1 VTIGLLFN
9 FSTNGNAQLL
19 AERFRGVVEDPALL
33 GTMLAGVYAVAS
45 LTQVVVGRLIDRVP
59 LKPLYLGI
67 AGAQIPLLA
76 LATQAQGWWM
86 LALLLAVM
94 VMIFGSIPF
103 TEAMIA
109 RYVDD
114 RIRSRVAGARLT
126 VSIGISSA
134 AVWLLGP
141 VVKAAS
147 FAALLWIM
155 AAIAACTLAVV
166 LWLPDERRAAALRAA
181 V

>member
-1 VTIGLLFN
+1 MRTIHA
-9 FSTNGNAQLL
+9 FS
-19 AERFRGVVEDPALL
+19 
-33 GTMLAGVYAVAS
+33 AVAVAC
-45 LTQVVVGRLIDRVP
+45 T
-59 LKPLYLGI
+59 
-67 AGAQIPLLA
+67 LA

-94 VMIFGSIPF
+94 VTIFGSIPF

-126 VSIGISSA
+126 VSIGISSL

-141 VVKAAS
+141 LVKASS
-147 FAALLWIM
+147 FSTLLWVM
-155 AAIAACTLAVV
+155 TAIAASTVAVV
-166 LWLPDERRAAALRAA
+166 LWLPGERQA
-181 V
+181 